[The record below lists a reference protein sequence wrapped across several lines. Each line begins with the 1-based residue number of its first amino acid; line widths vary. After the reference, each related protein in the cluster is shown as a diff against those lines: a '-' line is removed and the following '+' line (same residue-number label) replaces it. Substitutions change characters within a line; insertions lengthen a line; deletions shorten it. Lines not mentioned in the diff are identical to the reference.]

1 MTVRNPATHRG
12 MVLTEQE
19 AFEHLTVLSL
29 LQRFVDRCDVLP
41 RCGRSRLPRG
51 NPPALTGLWRPGAS
65 PSSSGC

>member
-19 AFEHLTVLSL
+19 AFEHLAVLSL

-41 RCGRSRLPRG
+41 AGTEETEPEKR
-51 NPPALTGLWRPGAS
+51 A
-65 PSSSGC
+65 